1 MRNNQKNGLKDQRSI
16 QEELI
21 HDVINVRNL
30 QHKYIIIIN
39 IIQQLLGTKVANIH
53 KYGVDL

>member
-1 MRNNQKNGLKDQRSI
+1 MRYNQKNGLKDQRSI